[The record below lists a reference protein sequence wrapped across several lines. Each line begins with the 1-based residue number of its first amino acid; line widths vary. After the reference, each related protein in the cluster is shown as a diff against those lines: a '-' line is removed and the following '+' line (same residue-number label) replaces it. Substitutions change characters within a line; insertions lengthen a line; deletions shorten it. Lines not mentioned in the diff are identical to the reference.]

1 VSISFE
7 QVSKRYGAHTVVNDV
22 SLEIASGEFFVLLG
36 PSGSGKSTLLRAAA
50 GLVQVDRGR
59 IRYDGRDVTDL
70 PARERGVGLVFQH
83 YALFR
88 HMTVAENVE
97 FALRVRGAR
106 REDRRRRRDELLALV
121 ALEGFADRMPGQLS
135 GGQQQ
140 RVAVARALV
149 HEPAV
154 LLLDEPF
161 GALDAQIR
169 VELRETIRRVQ
180 RRLGMTT
187 ILVTHDQEE
196 AFALGD
202 RIGVM
207 SNGRL
212 LEAGKPETLYRNPA
226 TRFVATFLGAAN
238 LLLGELSAGELRLG
252 SARIKAEASWQPA
265 AARSETVTVV
275 RPEDLEI
282 MDSPERLL
290 GSELSTAHVQT
301 VSFAG
306 SLQRIRLQ
314 LPLDTTLQ
322 SATTP
327 AASDAALVLE
337 ATRNSSAQLY
347 LPLVPGQQVH
357 VAVRRLHLLPTP
369 VSSFRLLTDSGTAE
383 ELKHAPLLVQ
393 LADSMRARI
402 IDKIEA
408 TAGESLGALQSG
420 VAVSFNGAP
429 ALPAIGVALLRGT
442 RRVLCIPRDSTLPK
456 RVVITTADDGARG
469 ATLALVASVLR
480 HLQAEA
486 TYVSVHEPAAGR
498 AEVAEAFR
506 RLMDARAELQ
516 RSHGLDIRTDVQIGE
531 LSDWLARLAASNE
544 PTLIVLGISGE
555 PAEIEATLL
564 KRFQP
569 VLAGRCPVLLSCSPA
584 PAVGASEA
592 AGVRGVVE
600 TNSSL
605 GQE

>member
-1 VSISFE
+1 MSISFE
-7 QVSKRYGAHTVVNDV
+7 QVSKRYGANTVVNDV
-22 SLEIASGEFFVLLG
+22 SLEITSGEFFVLLG

-50 GLVQVDRGR
+50 GLVQMDHGR
-59 IRYDGRDVTDL
+59 LRFDGRDVTDL

-88 HMTVAENVE
+88 HMTVAQNVE
-97 FALRVRGAR
+97 FALRVRGVKGQ
-106 REDRRRRRDELLALV
+106 DRRRRRDELLGLV
-121 ALEGFADRMPGQLS
+121 ALDGFADRMPGQLS

-207 SNGRL
+207 NNGRL
-212 LEAGKPETLYRNPA
+212 LETGKPETLYRNPA

-238 LLLGELSAGELRLG
+238 LLLGELAAGELRLG
-252 SARIKAEASWQPA
+252 SARIKAEPSWQPTA
-265 AARSETVTVV
+265 SHSETVTVV

-282 MDSPERLL
+282 AESAERLSGGL
-290 GSELSTAHVQT
+290 LSVANVQAL
-301 VSFAG
+301 SFAG
-306 SLQRIRLQ
+306 GLQRIRLQ

-327 AASDAALVLE
+327 AAADAALVLE
-337 ATRNSSAQLY
+337 ATRNSSAQLR

-357 VAVRRLHLLPTP
+357 VAVRRVHLLPTP
-369 VSSFRLLTDSGTAE
+369 ISSFRLLTDSSSSAAA
-383 ELKHAPLLVQ
+383 LKRAPLLSQ

-402 IDKIEA
+402 IDTTEA
-408 TAGESLGALQSG
+408 AGESPGALLSG
-420 VAVSFNGAP
+420 VAVSFNGTQAI
-429 ALPAIGVALLRGT
+429 PAIGAALLRGT
-442 RRVLCIPRDSTLPK
+442 RRVLCIPHDSPLPK
-456 RVVITTADDGARG
+456 RVVITTADGGARG

-506 RLMDARAELQ
+506 RLLDARAELQ
-516 RSHGLDIRTDVQIGE
+516 RSHGLDIRTDMQIGE
-531 LSDWLARLAASNE
+531 LSDWLARLAAGDE

-564 KRFQP
+564 QRFQP
-569 VLAGRCPVLLSCSPA
+569 VLAGRCPVLLSCSRA
-584 PAVGASEA
+584 PAVNASDAYGALK
-592 AGVRGVVE
+592 GVE
-600 TNSSL
+600 TNSSKS
-605 GQE
+605 